1 MTNLTEINK
10 WLADQCG
17 VELYTAKE
25 INEHGNYWYDGSEH
39 QYEFTIEDPRCR
51 EVCRER
57 FRLVTIP
64 CIEYWLCMN
73 GAVGD
78 KDVTEKGKT
87 IAEAETNCLIAI
99 YNSEVEDK

>member
-1 MTNLTEINK
+1 MRDVNEYF
-10 WLADQCG
+10 ARQCG

-57 FRLVTIP
+57 FAVDTCEYGDHWEATGASRPSQSIP
-64 CIEYWLCMN
+64 II
-73 GAVGD
+73 GR
-78 KDVTEKGKT
+78 GKT
-87 IAEAETNCLIAI
+87 IAEAEINCLIAI
-99 YNSEVEDK
+99 YNREVEDK